1 MAHPSDRSRG
11 VRADFLKTLHKYL
24 LRQVVAALVLTV
36 LVFTGV
42 MLLGNVLREVLMLLV
57 GGQASFGIVARAIGL
72 LIPFVLVYA
81 LPMGMLTSTLLV
93 FGRFSADQELTAAR
107 ASGIGLLSLAWP
119 ILLFSLALCGVC
131 ASINL
136 YLGPMS
142 RVAYLDLIREMR
154 VQLVSA
160 ALPEGRYVTDIPG
173 FIFYVGRND
182 GRNLSDVMVYLLQ
195 DGTNVT
201 MKIRAPRGYFEVN
214 VTNQTL
220 EVHLFNARALTRMGD
235 QWLPQ
240 YGGEWTSP
248 PLDFNPGDKERGAV
262 SLSDMTFTQLRA
274 ELRKMEQRLGAA
286 SGAEE
291 KELSE
296 ALTPLRVQ
304 LNREV
309 AFSFA
314 CFGFTLLGIPL
325 GVRMHRRETNVGIAV
340 ALVLVIIYY
349 GFVVMAGHLDA
360 RPEAFPQYLIW
371 VPDFLF
377 QAVGAVLL
385 LKANRGF

>member
-1 MAHPSDRSRG
+1 M
-11 VRADFLKTLHKYL
+11 
-24 LRQVVAALVLTV
+24 
-36 LVFTGV
+36 VFTFV

-57 GGQASFGIVARAIGL
+57 GGQATIGVVAKAIGL

-107 ASGIGLLSLAWP
+107 ASGISLISLASP
-119 ILLFSLALCGVC
+119 ILLFSLALCVVC

-136 YLGPMS
+136 YIGPMS
-142 RVAYLDLIREMR
+142 RVAYLDLIRDMR
-154 VQLVSA
+154 IKLVSA

-173 FIFYVGRND
+173 FIFYVGKND
-182 GRNLSDVMVYLLQ
+182 GRNLTDVMVYLLQ

-201 MKIRAPRGYFEVN
+201 MKLRSPRGYFEVN
-214 VTNQTL
+214 STNQSL

-248 PLDFNPGDKERGAV
+248 PLDFNPGAKEQG
-262 SLSDMTFTQLRA
+262 SISMSDMTFSQLRA
-274 ELRKMEQRLGAA
+274 ELLKMEQRLGTA
-286 SGAEE
+286 SGVES
-291 KELSE
+291 KELNE

-304 LNREV
+304 LNRQV
-309 AFSFA
+309 SFSFA

-325 GVRMHRRETNVGIAV
+325 GIRMHRRETNVGIAV
-340 ALVLVIIYY
+340 ALVLVVIYY
-349 GFVVMAGHLDA
+349 GFIMIAGHLDT
-360 RPEAFPQYLIW
+360 RPETYPHLILW
-371 VPDFLF
+371 IPDFLF
-377 QAVGAVLL
+377 QIVGALL
-385 LKANRGF
+385 LIKANR